1 MKKLFLSLSIL
12 FLSLIVAFH
21 LGENREQLLFASYPS
36 VDIIDRGDNRE
47 SWESFAKNL
56 DTFAREQDSLLA
68 LRTRVPNSDGK
79 VSFVYTTFG
88 DGTSPDGLKLQGSGD
103 SQDVKNAY
111 LLLDGP
117 LTAEHLS
124 AYFHAQGY
132 QSFSYESSSLWK
144 LSFSIL
150 GTPLY
155 LLSLA
160 LAALAYFS
168 ITVIEGIKTLRHRGL
183 KLLSGQS
190 YFQIFLQAFKK
201 EAVFSAQMT
210 VLAFLVG
217 AVFLFLSAV
226 REILFFQ
233 LLAFILIL
241 YIVGLLLIY
250 LSLQLLLLL
259 HLKYSPLVS
268 LLKGALPFSRL
279 LSLLLLSQCV
289 ALLALGWTEKT
300 VSYAWN
306 QVTELASV
314 EQDWNQAKELVE
326 IGYSFGAA
334 FTKGEE
340 QREQEESW
348 LSFIHEAWKSN
359 AIFVHNDLRARQ
371 FEVDRSDS
379 IFLQVSSSYLEN
391 QKLDYPKEWDAL
403 QVGQFGL
410 LLPENL
416 WSQKELYL
424 SQMKEKWGTDIQI
437 SAFPYKTSKKLFIY
451 NTSWDLN
458 QRISDPILEVIGP
471 ESIVDKDL
479 ARSYWSSTASQ
490 FLQVPGYQQTLQ
502 LLEKTGA
509 DRWVSSI
516 EFSQKNYQLALVQA
530 RQEFTFLVLGA
541 CLSGFISLLLY
552 FTTQG
557 IYFQEFRK
565 EIFLKR
571 LNGLNFWE
579 VHGVYLFLQL
589 IVLGVAASLQIYWAI
604 RPLFVLGNS
613 LLYLICLLLLLY
625 YQQLKEDQSAVLLLK
640 GGG

>member
-1 MKKLFLSLSIL
+1 MKKLFLILSIL

-36 VDIIDRGDNRE
+36 IDIIDKGDTKE
-47 SWESFAKNL
+47 SWENFAK
-56 DTFAREQDSLLA
+56 EKKSLLA

-79 VSFVYTTFG
+79 VSFIYTTFG
-88 DGTSPDGLKLQGSGD
+88 EGTSPDGLTLQGYGKV
-103 SQDVKNAY
+103 QDVKNAY

-124 AYFHAQGY
+124 AYLQAKGY
-132 QSFSYESSSLWK
+132 QSFSYEPAPLWK
-144 LSFSIL
+144 LSVSML

-155 LLSLA
+155 LLALF
-160 LAALAYFS
+160 LAALTYFS
-168 ITVIEGIKTLRHRGL
+168 VTVIEGIKTLRYRGL

-190 YFQIFLQAFKK
+190 CFQIFLQAFKK
-201 EAVFSAQMT
+201 EAVFLVQIT

-217 AVFLFLSAV
+217 AVSLFLSSV

-233 LLAFILIL
+233 LLAFILTL
-241 YIVGLLLIY
+241 YVVGLLLIY

-268 LLKGALPFSRL
+268 LLKGALPFSQL
-279 LSLLLLSQCV
+279 LGLLLLSQCV
-289 ALLALGWTEKT
+289 AILALGWTEKT

-314 EQDWNQAKELVE
+314 EKDWNQAKELVE

-334 FTKGEE
+334 FTKGKE

-348 LSFIHEAWKSN
+348 LSFIHEVWKSN

-371 FEVDRSDS
+371 FETDRSDP
-379 IFLQVSSSYLEN
+379 IVLQVSSSYLEN
-391 QKLDYPKEWDAL
+391 QKLDYPKEWDELEA
-403 QVGQFGL
+403 GQFGL
-410 LLPENL
+410 LVPEDL
-416 WSQKELYL
+416 WNQREFYQK
-424 SQMKEKWGTDIQI
+424 QMKEQWGREIQI
-437 SAFPYKTSKKLFIY
+437 SAYPYKTHKKLFIY
-451 NTSWDLN
+451 NTSWDLS
-458 QRISDPILEVIGP
+458 QRISTPILEVIGP
-471 ESIVDKDL
+471 ESIVDKAL

-552 FTTQG
+552 FTMQG

-579 VHGVYLFLQL
+579 VHGVYLLLQL
-589 IVLGVAASLQIYWAI
+589 VVLGVAASFQLYWQIHPI
-604 RPLFVLGNS
+604 FVLGNS
-613 LLYLICLLLLLY
+613 LLYLVCLLLLLY
-625 YQQLKEDQSAVLLLK
+625 YQQLKEDKSAVLLLK

>member
-1 MKKLFLSLSIL
+1 M
-12 FLSLIVAFH
+12 
-21 LGENREQLLFASYPS
+21 
-36 VDIIDRGDNRE
+36 
-47 SWESFAKNL
+47 
-56 DTFAREQDSLLA
+56 
-68 LRTRVPNSDGK
+68 
-79 VSFVYTTFG
+79 
-88 DGTSPDGLKLQGSGD
+88 
-103 SQDVKNAY
+103 
-111 LLLDGP
+111 
-117 LTAEHLS
+117 
-124 AYFHAQGY
+124 
-132 QSFSYESSSLWK
+132 
-144 LSFSIL
+144 
-150 GTPLY
+150 
-155 LLSLA
+155 
-160 LAALAYFS
+160 
-168 ITVIEGIKTLRHRGL
+168 
-183 KLLSGQS
+183 
-190 YFQIFLQAFKK
+190 
-201 EAVFSAQMT
+201 
-210 VLAFLVG
+210 
-217 AVFLFLSAV
+217 
-226 REILFFQ
+226 
-233 LLAFILIL
+233 
-241 YIVGLLLIY
+241 
-250 LSLQLLLLL
+250 
-259 HLKYSPLVS
+259 
-268 LLKGALPFSRL
+268 
-279 LSLLLLSQCV
+279 
-289 ALLALGWTEKT
+289 
-300 VSYAWN
+300 
-306 QVTELASV
+306 
-314 EQDWNQAKELVE
+314 
-326 IGYSFGAA
+326 
-334 FTKGEE
+334 
-340 QREQEESW
+340 
-348 LSFIHEAWKSN
+348 
-359 AIFVHNDLRARQ
+359 RARQ

-424 SQMKEKWGTDIQI
+424 SQMKEKWGRDIQI
-437 SAFPYKTSKKLFIY
+437 SVFPYKTSKKLFIY